1 MDWNIPRT
9 SGKQPL
15 QITLEAGDRLGDRL
29 FMVGAN
35 GSGKSALLQNLASSQ
50 ANRPHI
56 RWITAHRQTWLESG
70 NITLTLHNRREVDKH
85 SKIYNGRPDTR
96 WKDHNSGEMQ
106 AAVLFD
112 LVADENERARSIT
125 RHFDNERARS
135 ITRHFDDWD
144 FKDALRV
151 SSESASPFAQINEL
165 LALGTLTVSLENS
178 KGEEILAQH
187 GNGGGKFSIE
197 KMSDGE
203 RSAVIMAANVV
214 TAKPATVFLI
224 DEPERHL
231 HRAIIVPFL
240 SALFNQRK
248 DCSFVVSTHEIA
260 LPVANPDAR
269 ILKVRSCTWNG
280 DIAKAWDVEVL
291 EPNTE
296 LPEELKLAIL
306 GARERILFVE
316 GGSSSLDLPF
326 YSALFPR
333 LSVVPK
339 GNCIDVERAVIGLRE
354 PSCDLHHVKAFG
366 LIDRD
371 DRPEEKIRKLADKGV
386 FALGVC
392 SVESLY
398 YCSDAIAA
406 VAHRQAESLGYKA
419 DKMIELAKKN
429 ALDALKQNG
438 LAERMAARRCER
450 TVRSSML
457 SQLPHW
463 NELMDTDASSK
474 ISVCVKNPCHDELE
488 RFRKLAA
495 DGKLD
500 DLVARYPLVDT
511 SVFDA
516 IAKALTC
523 PKRKDYEQMVVTL
536 IRKDDDLAQKL
547 KQRIGD
553 LSSKLEAHGRIS
565 HAKPIP
571 L

>member
-1 MDWNIPRT
+1 MNWNIPRT
-9 SGKQPL
+9 SGEQLSIPL
-15 QITLEAGDRLGDRL
+15 QSGGQI
-29 FMVGAN
+29 FVVGAN

-50 ANRPHI
+50 PRIPHI

-70 NITLTLHNRREVDKH
+70 NITLTLHNRREVDKD
-85 SKIYNGRPDTR
+85 SQIYNGRPDTR
-96 WKDHNSGEMQ
+96 WKDHNSGQMQ

-125 RHFDNERARS
+125 RHFDDRN
-135 ITRHFDDWD
+135 
-144 FKDALRV
+144 FKDARRV

-280 DIAKAWDVEVL
+280 DMCKAWDVEVL

-316 GGSSSLDLPF
+316 GGSSSLDLPL
-326 YSALFPR
+326 YSALFPG

-339 GNCIDVERAVIGLRE
+339 GDCINVERAVSGLRG
-354 PSCDLHHVKAFG
+354 SCDLHHVKAFG

-406 VAHRQAESLGYKA
+406 VAHRQAESLGSKA

-438 LAERMAARRCER
+438 LAERMAARRCEH

-463 NELMDTDASSK
+463 EELMDTDASSK
-474 ISVCVKNPCHDELE
+474 ISACVKNPCHDELE

-500 DLVARYPLVDT
+500 DLVARYPLDT

-553 LSSKLEAHGRIS
+553 LSSKLEAY
-565 HAKPIP
+565 A
-571 L
+571 

>member
-1 MDWNIPRT
+1 MKNTRIWL
-9 SGKQPL
+9 SC
-15 QITLEAGDRLGDRL
+15 
-29 FMVGAN
+29 
-35 GSGKSALLQNLASSQ
+35 S
-50 ANRPHI
+50 
-56 RWITAHRQTWLESG
+56 TWLP
-70 NITLTLHNRREVDKH
+70 RRIPGPEKSFATID
-85 SKIYNGRPDTR
+85 NQDT
-96 WKDHNSGEMQ
+96 NSAEK
-106 AAVLFD
+106 
-112 LVADENERARSIT
+112 VA
-125 RHFDNERARS
+125 
-135 ITRHFDDWD
+135 
-144 FKDALRV
+144 
-151 SSESASPFAQINEL
+151 SESVQPFKQLNEL

-178 KGEEILAQH
+178 EGEEILAQH
-187 GNGGGKFSIE
+187 GNGGAKFSIA

-203 RSAVIMAANVV
+203 RSAAIIAV
-214 TAKPATVFLI
+214 TVLTVEPETVLLI

-248 DCSFVVSTHEIA
+248 DCSFVVSTHEID
-260 LPVANPDAR
+260 LPVANPDA
-269 ILKVRSCTWNG
+269 LVLMVRSCTWNG

-316 GGSSSLDLPF
+316 GGSSSLDLPL

-339 GNCIDVERAVIGLRE
+339 GNCIDVKRAVSGLRG

-371 DRPEEKIRKLADKGV
+371 DRSEEKIQELADKSV

-406 VAHRQAESLGYKA
+406 VAHRQAESLGSKA
-419 DKMIELAKKN
+419 DEMIELAEKN

-450 TVRSSML
+450 TVRSSMM
-457 SQLPHW
+457 SQLPNW
-463 NELMDTDASSK
+463 KELMGTDASSK
-474 ISVCVKNPCHDELE
+474 ISACVNSPCRDELE
-488 RFRKLAA
+488 RFRKLAT

-500 DLVARYPLVDT
+500 DLVARYPLDT

-536 IRKDDDLAQKL
+536 IRKNDDLAKKL
-547 KQRIGD
+547 KQRISD
-553 LSSKLEAHGRIS
+553 LSSALEAHGRIS